1 MGQMGKLR
9 GRREFV
15 FFGSLE
21 WGNST
26 HTKKK
31 KRQKEKEAGGQEN
44 GNLGA
49 RSVAQTWVR
58 DE

>member
-1 MGQMGKLR
+1 MGKLR
-9 GRREFV
+9 GRREFL
-15 FFGSLE
+15 FFLVAWSG
-21 WGNST
+21 GIP
-26 HTKKK
+26 HTLK
-31 KRQKEKEAGGQEN
+31 KRQKEKEAGGQEK

>member
-31 KRQKEKEAGGQEN
+31 KTEGEGGRRTGKWKFGGKECGTD
-44 GNLGA
+44 LGKG
-49 RSVAQTWVR
+49 
-58 DE
+58 